1 MPVKILPSTDEI
13 DPTLHNDPRWQLVE
27 RVIAS
32 SGFQR
37 ASQLRQILIYISHY
51 AITRTDRES
60 IRECEIACDVLGR
73 RDDFDPAS
81 DNIVRVQISHLRR
94 RLETYFSTEGANET
108 LIMTI
113 PKGSYIPVFEATPAR
128 TGSTTPTPLPDYAP
142 LPETTAADTS
152 EDAINSTISP
162 AVEST
167 RFLDARILFAI
178 SALFVFASA
187 VFALITFYYRT
198 GKPSST
204 TTKSD
209 TSVFLQPLLRNGSD
223 VSIILPDTSLLVIDT
238 IMNRELTLSDYM
250 KIFPNG
256 ELDNISDPKLR
267 DALQILGSKR
277 ATTFEEAK
285 VANDL
290 ADKLNYLGMHC
301 KIHYARDLHVSDLS
315 EGNAIIL
322 GSRKTNPWQELFFD
336 HINYRFVQGSPFHSY
351 FFENIHPRQGQATR
365 YAMDISSKEQ
375 VVTYSD
381 VAMTPNLT
389 NSGYV
394 LLISGEDVQ
403 GTAAAAQFLLNERPP
418 DKIRSVL
425 EHGNIRSFELFLRGT
440 HIRGEANSHNEVIDF
455 RYETR

>member
-1 MPVKILPSTDEI
+1 MSVKILPSTDEI
-13 DPTLHNDPRWQLVE
+13 DPTLHSDPRWQLVE

-37 ASQLRQILIYISHY
+37 ASQLRQILIYISHH

-108 LIMTI
+108 LIITV
-113 PKGSYIPVFEATPAR
+113 PKGSYVPVFEATSSR
-128 TGSTTPTPLPDYAP
+128 TGSTASTPLPDYTP
-142 LPETTAADTS
+142 LPEIPAADTS
-152 EDAINSTISP
+152 ERAIDSTVSP
-162 AVEST
+162 SVDSA
-167 RFLDARILFAI
+167 RFVDARILFAI
-178 SALFVFASA
+178 LALFVFAVA
-187 VFALITFYYRT
+187 AFALIAFHYRT

-204 TTKSD
+204 AIKLDTT
-209 TSVFLQPLLRNGSD
+209 VFLQPLLRNGND

-238 IMNRELTLSDYM
+238 IMSRELTLSDYM
-250 KIFPNG
+250 KLFPNG
-256 ELDNISDPKLR
+256 ELENISDQKLR
-267 DALQILGSKR
+267 DALQVFGSKR
-277 ATTFEEAK
+277 ATTFGEAK

-290 ADKLNYLGMHC
+290 ADKFTYLGMHC

-315 EGNAIIL
+315 DGNSIIL
-322 GSRKTNPWQELFFD
+322 GSHKTNPWQELFFD
-336 HINYRFVQGSPFHSY
+336 HINYRFVQGSSVHDY

-365 YAMDISSKEQ
+365 YAMDISSKQQ

-381 VAMTPNLT
+381 VVMTPNLT

-403 GTAAAAQFLLNERPP
+403 GTEAAAQFLLMN
-418 DKIRSVL
+418 VL
-425 EHGNIRSFELFLRGT
+425 PIKSDRFLNMA
-440 HIRGEANSHNEVIDF
+440 ISNLSNCS
-455 RYETR
+455 

>member
-1 MPVKILPSTDEI
+1 MSVKMLPSTDEI
-13 DPTLHNDPRWQLVE
+13 DPALHNDPRWQLVE

-108 LIMTI
+108 LIMTV
-113 PKGSYIPVFEATPAR
+113 PKGSYIPVFEAMPAR
-128 TGSTTPTPLPDYAP
+128 TGATTPPPLRDYAP
-142 LPETTAADTS
+142 LPETPAVDTS
-152 EDAINSTISP
+152 EDAINSTVSP
-162 AVEST
+162 SVEST
-167 RFLDARILFAI
+167 RFLDTKILFAI
-178 SALFVFASA
+178 SVLFVFASA

-198 GKPSST
+198 EKPSSA

-223 VSIILPDTSLLVIDT
+223 VSIILPDTSLLVIET
-238 IMNRELTLSDYM
+238 IMNRELTLNDYM
-250 KIFPNG
+250 KLFPNG
-256 ELDNISDPKLR
+256 ELDDISDPKLR
-267 DALQILGSKR
+267 SALQILGSKR
-277 ATTFEEAK
+277 ATTFGEAK

-290 ADKLNYLGMHC
+290 ANKLTYWGMHC

-315 EGNAIIL
+315 DGNVIIL
-322 GSRKTNPWQELFFD
+322 GSRKTNPWQELFLD
-336 HINYRFVQGSPFHSY
+336 HINYRFVQGSLFHSY
-351 FFENIHPRQGQATR
+351 FFENTHPRPGQATR

-375 VVTYSD
+375 IVTYSD

-389 NSGYV
+389 NGGYV

-403 GTAAAAQFLLNERPP
+403 GTEAAARFLLNERPP

-425 EHGNIRSFELFLRGT
+425 EQGNIRSFELFLRGT